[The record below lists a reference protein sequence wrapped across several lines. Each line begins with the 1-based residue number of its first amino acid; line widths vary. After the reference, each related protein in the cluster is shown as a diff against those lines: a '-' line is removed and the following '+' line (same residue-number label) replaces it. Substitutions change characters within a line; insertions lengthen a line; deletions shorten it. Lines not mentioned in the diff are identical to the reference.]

1 MSKEQVLEQAL
12 KLGVKERAELASK
25 LLVSLEE
32 LSPEENEKLWLEVAE
47 RRVEELRS
55 GKVKAIPLEDVLKDV
70 ESRL

>member
-12 KLGVKERAELASK
+12 KLGVKERAELASQ

-32 LSPEENEKLWLEVAE
+32 LSLEENEKLWLEVAE
-47 RRVEELRS
+47 RRVQELRS
-55 GKVKAIPLEDVLKDV
+55 GKVQAIPLADVLKDV